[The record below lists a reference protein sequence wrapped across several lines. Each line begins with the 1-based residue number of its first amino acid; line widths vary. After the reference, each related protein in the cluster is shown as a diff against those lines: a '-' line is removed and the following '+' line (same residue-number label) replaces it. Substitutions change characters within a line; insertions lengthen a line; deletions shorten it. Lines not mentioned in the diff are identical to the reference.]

1 MLEVYRTPVS
11 AVGALRA
18 CWWSSSGVHLG
29 ELKEKGRLL
38 FLERLLGIPLGPG
51 TRRTRRGSTLGFSW
65 DYSSHSGISVTKMVL
80 ASPVEAQK

>member
-18 CWWSSSGVHLG
+18 CRWSSSGVNLG

-38 FLERLLGIPLGPG
+38 FLERFLATPLGPG
-51 TRRTRRGSTLGFSW
+51 ARRTRRGSALGSSR
-65 DYSSHSGISVTKMVL
+65 DYSSHSGISITKMVL